1 MKYFSDF
8 SISYQ
13 RWRLSIIGGSDLK
26 ATEGVSKAIFVQLEA
41 HSRCQLI

>member
-13 RWRLSIIGGSDLK
+13 GWRLSMVGVSDLK
-26 ATEGVSKAIFVQLEA
+26 ATEGLSKAVFVQLEA
-41 HSRCQLI
+41 HSRCQLV